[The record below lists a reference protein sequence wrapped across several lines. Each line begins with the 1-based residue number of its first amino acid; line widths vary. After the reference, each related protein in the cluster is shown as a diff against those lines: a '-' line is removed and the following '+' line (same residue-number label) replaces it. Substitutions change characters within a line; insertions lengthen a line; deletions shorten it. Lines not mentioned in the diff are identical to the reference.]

1 MSNPY
6 NPTLVS
12 IGAKIIKRREELGMT
27 ATELAIQ
34 ADLHTSTLSL
44 YETGWREMGVDKLIR
59 IALALKVPLSYFQP
73 DELDAF
79 SDCPKDYY
87 PLIEQL
93 NSLPMEKKRM
103 FLNMFPA
110 QIASI

>member
-1 MSNPY
+1 MANTY
-6 NPTLVS
+6 NPILAA

-44 YETGWREMGVDKLIR
+44 YETGRREMGVDKLQK
-59 IALALKVPLSYFQP
+59 IALALKVPLSYLQSN
-73 DELDAF
+73 DLDRF
-79 SDCPKDYY
+79 SDCPADFY

-93 NSLPMEKKRM
+93 KTLPIEKQRLMLKM
-103 FLNMFPA
+103 FSA
-110 QIASI
+110 QISTL